1 MTLVVDLDCVL
12 EVLSQLES
20 FSITKEALEATRLG
34 KHINDLRRNT
44 KDQQLANRAKALV
57 KKWRKLLVNPQP
69 SGGGGAGGG
78 GTAPPSV
85 APSESSGNGSR
96 QCSPGLPTAPQG
108 GSTLHSTTLH
118 NSVGKTS
125 SKTASNSPNNGSL
138 AVINLPHISSSL
150 PSSRS
155 TSPGGAGLSLF
166 HSSRPTS
173 PESRPISPSSQGS
186 GVSRTHQNSKN
197 KRSKRSAGRGPH
209 EDEPNEKRSRI
220 SQVIGSTNG
229 SLDFQLDCDTR
240 DSFVSNGSGGPSH
253 LGGPT
258 ELLGGSK
265 VLGNGNSNGS
275 LVDGRDHKSRRSKRL
290 GSRENNL
297 PSNATS
303 VIEQQMQSARKTGKV
318 RTTQEIVQ
326 EMALRSQSPRLMSE
340 GVASNLSATSLMMPF
355 DGGSLAQSKDQM
367 MNKFLASSLNGVH
380 GGSDSGGPSTAS
392 SHAPSPDPPAELS
405 SGNNS
410 LGRHFLDPVDA
421 VMAQLPVI
429 DAAEVLASYKLSEE
443 NSSEHL
449 DSKDDGEVDE
459 DDDDDVDDVEIEGLI
474 PIKREPPKP
483 IDESFLSKLHDGHLE
498 NVNGNTDHSGEFCE
512 WHEVLSKETMGGE
525 LLYILPYSVID

>member
-1 MTLVVDLDCVL
+1 M
-12 EVLSQLES
+12 LSYKFQ
-20 FSITKEALEATRLG
+20 ATRLG

-44 KDQQLANRAKALV
+44 NDQQLANRAKALV

-69 SGGGGAGGG
+69 SGGGGGAGGGGGGG
-78 GTAPPSV
+78 GTAPPSL

-96 QCSPGLPTAPQG
+96 QCSPGLP
-108 GSTLHSTTLH
+108 SSLHSTSTHH
-118 NSVGKTS
+118 NSVGKAS

-138 AVINLPHISSSL
+138 AVINPPHISSSL

-186 GVSRTHQNSKN
+186 GVSRTHHQNSKSN
-197 KRSKRSAGRGPH
+197 KRSKRSAGRTPH
-209 EDEPNEKRSRI
+209 EDEPTEKRSRP
-220 SQVIGSTNG
+220 SQVVGSTNG

-240 DSFVSNGSGGPSH
+240 DSFVSNGSGGPGH
-253 LGGPT
+253 LGLST
-258 ELLGGSK
+258 ELLGGPNK
-265 VLGNGNSNGS
+265 FLGNGSSNNGA
-275 LVDGRDHKSRRSKRL
+275 LVDGRDPKSRRSKRL

-297 PSNATS
+297 SSHVNATS
-303 VIEQQMQSARKTGKV
+303 VIEQQMQTARKTGKV

-326 EMALRSQSPRLMSE
+326 EMALRTQSPRLMSSE
-340 GVASNLSATSLMMPF
+340 GVASTLTAATSLMMPF
-355 DGGSLAQSKDQM
+355 DGGSLAQSKDQI
-367 MNKFLASSLNGVH
+367 MNKFLASSVNGVH
-380 GGSDSGGPSTAS
+380 GGSDSGGPSAAS
-392 SHAPSPDPPAELS
+392 SHAPSPDPPEMPGSEA
-405 SGNNS
+405 
-410 LGRHFLDPVDA
+410 LGRHFSDPVDA

-443 NSSEHL
+443 NRSEHL
-449 DSKDDGEVDE
+449 DNNE
-459 DDDDDVDDVEIEGLI
+459 DDEDDDVDDVEIEGLI
-474 PIKREPPKP
+474 PIKRDPPKP